1 MRHAPNIKRTVAA
14 VAGVVLAHVAAHIAP
29 AAAAPLP
36 VPNAPPTAE
45 VFHLVAADCYAI
57 GQQVA
62 AQEGGTLAKASPA
75 TEGGQPVCRIVVL
88 LPAKDGQRPRRA
100 EFVVPQ
106 N

>member
-1 MRHAPNIKRTVAA
+1 MNAPILRRTLAA
-14 VAGVVLAHVAAHIAP
+14 LLGAVLAHAAP

-36 VPNAPPTAE
+36 VPASPPAAE

-62 AQEGGTLAKASPA
+62 AEQGGTLAKASPD

-88 LPAKDGQRPRRA
+88 LPGKDGQRPRRT
-100 EFVVPQ
+100 EIVVPAG
-106 N
+106 